1 MNKRHNVVYTDV
13 RLNTRMSQEN
23 LSNTELIDNLYNS
36 AGEKLRNSVTDWANY
51 DLWRTS
57 VNELDETQKSVYLIG
72 VLNQQVLN
80 GGFIQYFD
88 NSYGMFGYE
97 TLRVLRT
104 IGATSSANLLEQALK
119 LVNHEQLSESEFS
132 KYIAEN
138 LVDDNVGDELD
149 QLDDQYYELENSE
162 DLEELLVNWI
172 KTEPNKR

>member
-1 MNKRHNVVYTDV
+1 M
-13 RLNTRMSQEN
+13 MQEN
-23 LSNTELIDNLYNS
+23 LSNSELIDNLYNS
-36 AGEKLRNSVTDWANY
+36 AGEQLRNSVTDWANY
-51 DLWRTS
+51 DQWRTS
-57 VNELDETQKSVYLIG
+57 VNELDETQRSVYLIG

-104 IGATSSANLLEQALK
+104 IGAIASANLLEQALK

-132 KYIAEN
+132 QYIANN
-138 LVDDNVGDELD
+138 LVDDNIGDELD
-149 QLDDQYYELENSE
+149 QLDDKYYYELENSE
-162 DLEELLVNWI
+162 DLEELLSNWI